1 MMPHIKPLKALPPFG
16 NAGGVPTNTG
26 QLCVAGGGQ
35 AMASDCRKANGYS
48 KGSLLMLE
56 LGVME
61 CARGPNIKSTAVK
74 KRLLPDHK

>member
-1 MMPHIKPLKALPPFG
+1 
-16 NAGGVPTNTG
+16 
-26 QLCVAGGGQ
+26 
-35 AMASDCRKANGYS
+35 MASDCRKANGYS

-74 KRLLPDHK
+74 KRLLPDHKSPHVERFCRAGSWLSAI

>member
-1 MMPHIKPLKALPPFG
+1 MVYLHIPA
-16 NAGGVPTNTG
+16 NYVW
-26 QLCVAGGGQ
+26 QVEVA
-35 AMASDCRKANGYS
+35 MDSDCRKANGYS